1 MLLLSVGAAFSRI
14 QSYRDSSDSSGFV
27 RRICKKRGFLNA
39 VVVIIL
45 IGFVPSYTGIPS
57 GLGLIDYQERYGWTD
72 LKIVVDANVNRDAI
86 ILADR
91 ATELAWIVDRKV
103 VALSLSEKDLG
114 YSKAGLDISE
124 FVSSY
129 QITHMLMDSFTYAR
143 WNAMSY
149 LIEDP
154 LSIGAIVPLSVVVP
168 SNLYGTITT
177 VALQSMQLVGATEMN
192 SFSGSARIYEFKNS
206 NFTKFWSGN
215 IIGPWIASHS
225 GNISETEDGVK
236 ISISEN
242 GNYTNTYIPGAADF
256 NLHIDGGFLLF
267 NVTGGTANMT
277 GITLWD
283 SNRRNMGFAEQIG
296 PGLYYFPVGEVV
308 IGDIWIA
315 LEGPP
320 ESYVMLESI
329 SAWQANPI
337 P

>member
-1 MLLLSVGAAFSRI
+1 MI
-14 QSYRDSSDSSGFV
+14 PTY
-27 RRICKKRGFLNA
+27 I
-39 VVVIIL
+39 
-45 IGFVPSYTGIPS
+45 GIPS

-72 LKIVVDANVNRDAI
+72 LKTVVDANVNLDAV

-91 ATELAWIVDRKV
+91 ATELAWIVDRKIV
-103 VALSLSEKDLG
+103 TLTLSEKDLG
-114 YSKAGLDISE
+114 YRKAGIEISE

-129 QITHMLMDSFTYAR
+129 QITHMLMDTFTYAR

-154 LSIGAIVPLSVVVP
+154 LSIGGIVPLSVVVP

-177 VALQSMQLVGATEMN
+177 VALQSMHLIASTEMN
-192 SFSGSARIYEFKNS
+192 SIGGFARIYEFGNS

-225 GNISETEDGVK
+225 GNISETDDGVK

-256 NLHIDGGFLLF
+256 NLRIDGGFLLF

-283 SNRRNMGFAEQIG
+283 SNRRNMGFAEQII
-296 PGLYYFPVGEVV
+296 PGLYYFPVGEVI

-320 ESYVMLESI
+320 ESYIILESI
-329 SAWQANPI
+329 SAWQANPV